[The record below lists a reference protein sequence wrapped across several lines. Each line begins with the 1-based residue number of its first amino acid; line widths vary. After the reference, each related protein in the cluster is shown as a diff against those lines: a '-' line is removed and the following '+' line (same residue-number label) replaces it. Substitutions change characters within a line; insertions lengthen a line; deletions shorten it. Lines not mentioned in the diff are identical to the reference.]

1 MQSSSPPP
9 LPADA
14 APTPLPR
21 AGPICVFSN
30 QKVSLRLYNRNAN
43 AEARWGGQ
51 GKRESM
57 CVSVRV
63 CECVCAYAKGR
74 KTVINFHHL
83 TKTKLQDSVSKS
95 WGKCFSIIHEYR
107 HVCYQPLG
115 PDVFRL
121 GVGGKVQRGRRPKK
135 SPGWMPQR

>member
-1 MQSSSPPP
+1 MGRTGS
-9 LPADA
+9 
-14 APTPLPR
+14 
-21 AGPICVFSN
+21 
-30 QKVSLRLYNRNAN
+30 
-43 AEARWGGQ
+43 E
-51 GKRESM
+51 RESM

-63 CECVCAYAKGR
+63 CVRAGAYAKGR

-121 GVGGKVQRGRRPKK
+121 RVGGKVQRGRALGDQQADSGGSCHVAAQKK
-135 SPGWMPQR
+135 ALDGFRKDKSLFPGIWERKKNKKQPYTVS